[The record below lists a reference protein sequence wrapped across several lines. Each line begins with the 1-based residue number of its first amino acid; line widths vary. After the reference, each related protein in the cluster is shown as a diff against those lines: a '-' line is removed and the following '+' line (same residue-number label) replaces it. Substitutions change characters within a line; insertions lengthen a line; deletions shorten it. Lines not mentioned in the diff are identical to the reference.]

1 MSPLRLRPVSP
12 PQLRAISAQ
21 QEELQEVRERGAGA
35 AAEESRRLES
45 LLAKQTTLNT
55 RCEDLSHKIRNLGT
69 LPEEAFEKFRKKP
82 TKVRLA

>member
-1 MSPLRLRPVSP
+1 
-12 PQLRAISAQ
+12 
-21 QEELQEVRERGAGA
+21 VRERGSGA

-45 LLAKQTTLNT
+45 LLAKQTTLNA

-82 TKVRLA
+82 TKVGSLLYTSLWCWLRF